1 MLVSLSGCGCY
12 LDLSPGNNKGTL
24 CSSVWHQRP
33 TWTGKEG
40 GGKELAPKK
49 EGWEREKKKRQRQSG
64 MVKNKEEKKKEGRVL
79 RISGKRRIERKS
91 ERGVLGSNRVST
103 CWEIADSLA
112 VRDYCHVKRTVK
124 KKEIGPAVLLGSQL
138 GLPGDEESIENKKY
152 SRRPHRGAVYHLESV
167 FVSFSSGKGIYLL
180 SSVP

>member
-33 TWTGKEG
+33 TWTENEGGREGAYSEG
-40 GGKELAPKK
+40 GGVGVSKTVTV
-49 EGWEREKKKRQRQSG
+49 R
-64 MVKNKEEKKKEGRVL
+64 NKEEKKKEGRVL
-79 RISGKRRIERKS
+79 PIWHKEKP
-91 ERGVLGSNRVST
+91 GSNRVST
-103 CWEIADSLA
+103 CWEIDSLA

-124 KKEIGPAVLLGSQL
+124 MKETGPVKLIGSQL
-138 GLPGDEESIENKKY
+138 GLPVDKASIERQKY
-152 SRRPHRGAVYHLESV
+152 SHRPRTGAVYHSESA
-167 FVSFSSGKGIYLL
+167 FVSFSFGKGVYLL